1 MSTMGEIPELT
12 YELIQKATNGDPAAL
27 EMILKHYEPYHNA
40 LSAYET
46 VNANG
51 RVRCEIDED
60 IKAQISMMFDKMLA
74 DNCQARELDSDGE
87 YTLVSDGKEPLNSQE
102 FFYDLAYERASKAEV
117 EDK

>member
-46 VNANG
+46 VDANG

-60 IKAQISMMFDKMLA
+60 IKAQI
-74 DNCQARELDSDGE
+74 QQR
-87 YTLVSDGKEPLNSQE
+87 LVYVIQHKWRKLI
-102 FFYDLAYERASKAEV
+102 
-117 EDK
+117 